1 MTNLKEKIP
10 KLLSSMKEAG
20 YSANYI
26 GSVENMANWICT
38 HCPIYNW
45 NSYEEVEETISSLH
59 TSAVTVKTLL
69 SCLHVIQHFEE
80 DGFIS
85 SARQRRLV
93 TSNYRKLYVYY
104 REIVDQVFGKNLTTT
119 DKNYKMWSIVSTF
132 FLRLQRHSILSLNDL
147 SQVDIFKIFASSEKT
162 SFSRTYMAT
171 LQKGL
176 ICCIPICGKTV
187 IERIV
192 SLLPCPPR
200 VNKNTQ
206 FLTHE
211 EIDALKN
218 VLKNNDSIS
227 LRDKAIFTIAY
238 YTGLRSIDI
247 VSIKLENID
256 WRNDLIN
263 IIQHKTGRQLC
274 LPLRAVVGNTIFD
287 YFENERPDYDSPY
300 VFLSEKKPHHKLE
313 AASLYGVCRK
323 IMTAAGI
330 RIERGNRR
338 GLHLLRHNLA
348 TTLLSNGVA
357 QPVISE
363 TLGHA
368 SPRSL
373 DHYLD
378 ADLVKLKDC
387 SLSIAKYP
395 VKTNLFNP

>member
-10 KLLSSMKEAG
+10 KILSAMKEAG

-26 GSVENMANWICT
+26 GSVENMANWVCT
-38 HCPIYNW
+38 HFPTHNW
-45 NSYEEVEETISSLH
+45 NSYEEVEDTISSMH
-59 TSAVTVKTLL
+59 TSIVTVRTLL
-69 SCLHVIQHFEE
+69 SCLHVLQHFEE

-85 SARQRRLV
+85 SARHRQLM
-93 TSNYRKLYVYY
+93 TSNYRKLCAYY
-104 REIVDQVFGKNLTTT
+104 REIVDQTFGKNLTTK
-119 DKNYKMWSIVSTF
+119 DKNYNTWSIISTF
-132 FLRLQRHSILSLNDL
+132 FLRLQSHSFVSLSEL
-147 SQVDIFKIFASSEKT
+147 SQTDIFKIFASSERT
-162 SFSRTYMAT
+162 SFSRTYMAS

-176 ICCIPICGKTV
+176 MSCIPICGEDV
-187 IERIV
+187 IKRII
-192 SLLPCPPR
+192 SFLPCPPR

-211 EIDALKN
+211 EIGALKEALRN
-218 VLKNNDSIS
+218 VNYIS
-227 LRDKAIFTIAY
+227 LRDKAILTVAY

-247 VSIKLENID
+247 ASIKLENID
-256 WRNDLIN
+256 WRNDVIN
-263 IIQHKTGRQLC
+263 LIQHKTGRQLC
-274 LPLRAVVGNTIFD
+274 LPLRAVVGNAIFD

-300 VFLSEKKPHHKLE
+300 VFLSERKPYHKLE
-313 AASLYGVCRK
+313 AASLYGVCRR
-323 IMTAAGI
+323 IMTAAGV
-330 RIERGNRR
+330 RVERGNRR

-348 TTLLSNGVA
+348 TTLLTNGVA

-378 ADLVKLKDC
+378 ADLAKLKDC

-395 VKTNLFNP
+395 VKNNLFNL